1 MQNTRIKRKR
11 GMATTNNK
19 ADASNDEIKI
29 ETNKVQALTTKIEQ
43 ERELSQ
49 KFRIE
54 VEGKWK
60 EILSQEKIESLQD
73 QTTIDTLK
81 TRYQQEWNKKK
92 ELIQSLSRALRQG
105 EDQRCTAVAS
115 HLQTVEDM
123 IRGHVNQLSAVDETF
138 QSKVSEIRKRYN
150 KGRREIIQQ
159 HDIGKTALLQEIKDV
174 ELESKRMAEKDAM
187 DQQQELGEI
196 RNKNLDDINSLRF
209 ILDSKIED
217 LDEHF
222 DLAKNEYLQ
231 KTDFQS
237 ESLQKQHL
245 RGDKMSKE
253 AMILQHKIEKLSLA
267 VKKIQRISNRKAMQN
282 NDRCDQLTRRKS
294 EIISRYKRTKTKMED
309 LRMTHHRK
317 LKELTKR
324 ASMQKQD
331 LEDDLFRVEN
341 TLKMTKIIS
350 KLEHQNGLT
359 EVSKI
364 ESSPKAV
371 CSLHTQAI
379 LERYNKVLLHYEQI
393 KTEENDATE
402 RNRELSE
409 SIERFRN
416 GITVNDDVMLNCNP
430 LFVVNGKM
438 HP

>member
-1 MQNTRIKRKR
+1 MT
-11 GMATTNNK
+11 TTNTNTNTN
-19 ADASNDEIKI
+19 APNDETKI
-29 ETNKVQALTTKIEQ
+29 ETKKVSVLTTKIDQ

-49 KFRIE
+49 KFRTE
-54 VEGKWK
+54 VEDKWK
-60 EILSQEKIESLQD
+60 EILCQEKIESLQHHSA
-73 QTTIDTLK
+73 TTIHTLK

-92 ELIQSLSRALRQG
+92 ALIQSLSRALRQG

-123 IRGHVNQLSAVDETF
+123 IRGHANQLSAVDETF
-138 QSKVSEIRKRYN
+138 SRKVSEIRTRYD
-150 KGRREIIQQ
+150 KGRRDSIQQ

-174 ELESKRMAEKDAM
+174 ELESKRMAEKDAR
-187 DQQQELGEI
+187 DQQQELEEI
-196 RNKNLDDINSLRF
+196 RNKNLEDINSLRF

-217 LDEHF
+217 LDEQF

-237 ESLQKQHL
+237 ESLQKQHV
-245 RGDKMSKE
+245 RGDEMSKE
-253 AMILQHKIEKLSLA
+253 VMILQQKIEKLSLA
-267 VKKIQRISNRKAMQN
+267 VKKIKRISNRKAMQN
-282 NDRCDQLTRRKS
+282 KDRCDQLTRRKG

-324 ASMQKQD
+324 ASTQKKE

-341 TLKMTKIIS
+341 ILKITKIIS

-359 EVSKI
+359 VSI
-364 ESSPKAV
+364 SESSPKAV
-371 CSLHTQAI
+371 CSLRTQAI
-379 LERYNKVLLHYEQI
+379 LERYNKVLLHYEQVQ
-393 KTEENDATE
+393 KEENDVTE
-402 RNRELSE
+402 RNTELRE

-416 GITVNDDVMLNCNP
+416 GITVNDDVMLKHNP

-438 HP
+438 RP